1 MKGEMG
7 GDLIMPK
14 EQSFIEIVDELIA
27 EDKKII
33 DEFLK
38 EEMKPMVDY
47 NKAQERKLFESAY
60 KEVLKLEE
68 V

>member
-1 MKGEMG
+1 M
-7 GDLIMPK
+7 K

-27 EDKKII
+27 EDKVII

-47 NKAQERKLFESAY
+47 NKAQERKLFNKAY
-60 KEVLKLEE
+60 EEVLKLEE

>member
-1 MKGEMG
+1 M
-7 GDLIMPK
+7 K

-60 KEVLKLEE
+60 EEVLKLEE

>member
-1 MKGEMG
+1 
-7 GDLIMPK
+7 MPK

-47 NKAQERKLFESAY
+47 NKAQERKLFNKAY
-60 KEVLKLEE
+60 EEVLKLEE

>member
-1 MKGEMG
+1 M
-7 GDLIMPK
+7 K

-47 NKAQERKLFESAY
+47 NKAQERKLFEKAY
-60 KEVLKLEE
+60 QEVLKLEE

>member
-1 MKGEMG
+1 MDWEWWKEM
-7 GDLIMPK
+7 K
-14 EQSFIEIVDELIA
+14 EQSFIEIIDEIIA

-60 KEVLKLEE
+60 KEVLELEE

>member
-1 MKGEMG
+1 M
-7 GDLIMPK
+7 K

-27 EDKKII
+27 EDKEII

-60 KEVLKLEE
+60 KEVLELEE